1 MRTLTIIIFT
11 HLLINS
17 SAFAQVSDKG
27 FPSPNAAALGKYAD
41 YPVSYFTGVPAI
53 NIPLYTLKDGAATLP
68 ISLSYHASGIK
79 VGEVASSV
87 GLGWVLNAGGVI
99 TRTIK
104 GAPDEGSKNDGDGP
118 KGYYKDSGLFKF
130 PKLDMVT
137 NPSSLIRK
145 FIDNNTDK
153 RSVDGE
159 PDIYTFNVN
168 GMVGKFVFDEKRNS
182 TFLTQSDV
190 RINVEYS
197 GGEFQRWIITTPNGV
212 QYIFGENGAKE
223 TNGIEGSTDKN
234 NNAPTSW
241 YLTKII
247 HPNNADSIV
256 FEYNSEDYSYCDLAS
271 EFTTAD
277 DSASLGNKVPDGNY
291 ITYKVNGVFI
301 NSIKSKNIQVDFAHS
316 YFRDDIPG
324 AHNLTD
330 IYIHDRNTSE
340 LIDEVTFRYGYFTSS
355 TAGSLEL
362 DTKNIVDTKRL
373 KLLSVKKGILRAV
386 TSAQVPPYTFEYY
399 EDIPLPRRCSYD
411 VDHWGYANDY
421 GGHNNRFT
429 PNTKTDLKITGLRVT
444 PPSGG
449 QNRYP
454 RWPHTRAF
462 SLKKITDP
470 LGVSTTFEFE
480 PNLTANNIYGDTI
493 GGGMRIKNITTED
506 PISKQKQTRY
516 FDYKGGDG
524 KSAGIIFRKPGY
536 WTEIFNQFNPISST
550 KYSGESYVDMLT
562 TTGIFCKYAQSPFS
576 LQDYQGYSV
585 GYRQV
590 KEYVNSAT
598 ENGYTLYTYRA
609 RNTPSYSTRLAS
621 YYSFLDFD
629 GSLTGRWNTIP
640 PEQLTLMS
648 SGYFER
654 LFPFVPVQTELYNG
668 LLLDKEIF
676 NGKNKLLQYTV
687 YRYEDWYSE
696 KNWMRGFIGQRL
708 PYKGKNVYPF
718 TYYKYRT
725 GKVLLVDQ
733 QTTIIDTL
741 TGKAAVTKTNYM
753 YESPNHLQ
761 PTRQISTNSLGDT
774 LENVMR
780 YSFDFDSTAI
790 SGGVIEEMKK
800 QNILTPLRTETWRN
814 NTLVGFT
821 STEYA
826 KNTIGSKTVVLPTKT
841 YTTESK
847 KAISSADIGFNKSFV
862 NNIKNLTGTSSYV
875 KQQGLYSY
883 NDAGLLQ
890 QQSANNTSTA
900 YIWDYKNTI
909 PIAVATNVMPTDI
922 AYTSFEADGTGNWT
936 MGSTNRI
943 NTEAFTGTQCYDLSK
958 GNITKTGL
966 NSSKTYWLNYW
977 AKTGAS
983 VSVTNTAETKQGVTQ
998 NNWTLWTKKITG
1010 TTNIT
1015 ISGTGSIDELR
1026 IHPDKSQMKSST
1038 YIVGIGMSSQVDANN
1053 NVTLYEYDEL
1063 NRLKLMRDGNR
1074 NIMKTYCYNYS
1085 GTPIDCEGKLFYNTR
1100 LSRNFTRNNCPS
1112 GCLSGTLVYTVPA
1125 GKYSSSISQVD
1136 ADAKAQTDI
1145 NTNGQ
1150 TYANANGNCTPIYA
1164 RISYENLEHD
1174 YDPLSETEMSIG
1186 DVIVRFYEDSLLTK
1200 PYILYDY
1207 IPVSFYSEQTCF
1219 EVRRKI
1225 TTKNPSTTFSGNGS
1239 YFYLDR
1245 GAILFRTEPW
1255 LSPGPGLPTT
1265 IRSCSL
1271 KYYLENNDRYKIR
1284 Y

>member
-1 MRTLTIIIFT
+1 MRILTIIIFT

-99 TRTIK
+99 TRTVK

-159 PDIYTFNVN
+159 PDIYAFNIN
-168 GMVGKFVFDEKRNS
+168 GMVGKFVFDEKRNP

-212 QYIFGENGAKE
+212 QYIFGENNAKE
-223 TNGIEGSTDKN
+223 TNGIYGSTNAD

-241 YLTKII
+241 YLTRII
-247 HPNNADSIV
+247 YPNSTDTLQFGYI
-256 FEYNSEDYSYCDLAS
+256 SENDAYFSLAS

-277 DSASLGNKVPDGNY
+277 DSATLATKVPDGGYVQYN
-291 ITYKVNGVFI
+291 VSGVRPS
-301 NSIKSKNIQVDFAHS
+301 SIQSKNIIIYFDPFYGAYREDAHS
-316 YFRDDIPG
+316 RILSG
-324 AHNLTD
+324 MQVNN
-330 IYIHDRNTSE
+330 RNTNE
-340 LIDEVTFRYGYFTSS
+340 VIDQVKFNYDYFTS
-355 TAGSLEL
+355 TTDGSLEL
-362 DTKNIVDTKRL
+362 GTKDITDTKRL
-373 KLLSVKKGILRAV
+373 KLVSIQKGLQ
-386 TSAQVPPYTFEYY
+386 TSPIQLPPYTFEYY
-399 EDIPLPRRCSYD
+399 EDIKLPRRCSYD

-421 GGHNNRFT
+421 GKHNNRFT
-429 PNTKTDLKITGLRVT
+429 PNTKTDLKITGLTVT

-516 FDYKGGDG
+516 FDYKGADG

-536 WTEIFNQFNPISST
+536 WTEVFNQFNPISST
-550 KYSGESYVDMLT
+550 QYSGESYVDMLT
-562 TTGIFCKYAQSPFS
+562 TTGVFCKYAQSPVP

-609 RNTPSYSTRLAS
+609 RNTPSYSTRLAT
-621 YYSFLDFD
+621 YYSFLNFD

-696 KNWMRGFIGQRL
+696 KSLMRGFIGQRL

-780 YSFDFDSTAI
+780 YSFDFDNNAI
-790 SGGVIEEMKK
+790 SDGVITEMKK
-800 QNILTPLRTETWRN
+800 QNILTPLRVEVWKN
-814 NTLVGFT
+814 NNLIGCS
-821 STEYA
+821 STAYA
-826 KNTIGSKTVVLPTKT
+826 KNTVGSKTAIMPIKT
-841 YTTESK
+841 YKLENTK
-847 KAISSADIGFNKSFV
+847 VLSAADVGFNKAFN
-862 NNIKNLTGTSSYV
+862 NNITSLNGSSSLMKLQSFYSYDNMGLI
-875 KQQGLYSY
+875 KQQGKI
-883 NDAGLLQ
+883 NDIPA
-890 QQSANNTSTA
+890 S
-900 YIWDYKNTI
+900 YIWDYNNTL
-909 PIAVATNVMPTDI
+909 PIAIASNAAPEDI
-922 AYTSFEADGTGNWT
+922 AYTSFEADGAGNWT
-936 MGSTNRI
+936 IGSNDR
-943 NTEAFTGTQCYDLSK
+943 NTATSFTGNKSYDLSK

-966 NSSKTYWLNYW
+966 SSSKTYWLNYW
-977 AKTGAS
+977 AKTDAS
-983 VSVTNTAETKQGVTQ
+983 ISVTNTAQTIQSSTKNGYTF
-998 NNWTLWTKKITG
+998 WKKKITG
-1010 TTNIT
+1010 TTSVT
-1015 ISGTGSIDELR
+1015 LSGSGLIDELR
-1026 IHPDKSQMKSST
+1026 LYPDGAQMMNYT
-1038 YIVGIGMSSQVDANN
+1038 YTTGIGMRSKTDGE
-1053 NVTLYEYDEL
+1053 NVTLYEYDEV
-1063 NRLKLMRDGNR
+1063 NRLRTIRDADK
-1074 NIMKTYCYNYS
+1074 NIVQQYCYNTAGKPIS
-1085 GTPIDCEGKLFYNTR
+1085 CDGTVFKNAPM
-1100 LSRNFTRNNCPS
+1100 SQVFTRYNCRP
-1112 GCLSGTLVYTVPA
+1112 GYVAGTATYNIPQ
-1125 GKYSSSISQVD
+1125 GKHTSLISQVD
-1136 ADAKAQTDI
+1136 ADNKAKADM

-1150 TYANANGNCTPIYA
+1150 AYANTNATCTTTYV
-1164 RISYENLEHD
+1164 RLREENV
-1174 YDPLSETEMSIG
+1174 TEDNPDFIIG
-1186 DVIVRFYEDSLLTK
+1186 DIVVRFYQDSACTVPKTVSNFFIQYTK
-1200 PYILYDY
+1200 GTNCTGSPPSSIKNYA
-1207 IPVSFYSEQTCF
+1207 TC
-1219 EVRRKI
+1219 
-1225 TTKNPSTTFSGNGS
+1225 SGS
-1239 YFYLDR
+1239 YFYLVKD
-1245 GAILFRTEPW
+1245 AVLYHKSASTVIKL
-1255 LSPGPGLPTT
+1255 PGVGDE
-1265 IRSCSL
+1265 CSYV
-1271 KYYLENNDRYKIR
+1271 YYLTPGINYVKK
-1284 Y
+1284 